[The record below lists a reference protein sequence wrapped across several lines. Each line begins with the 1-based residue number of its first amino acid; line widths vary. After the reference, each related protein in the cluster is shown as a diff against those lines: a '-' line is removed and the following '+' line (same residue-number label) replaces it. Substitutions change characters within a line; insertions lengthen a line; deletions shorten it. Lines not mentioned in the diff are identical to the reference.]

1 MTTAQK
7 ITKGYTEF
15 ELLNGRSP
23 HSVFELTKN
32 LEIPEE
38 EFYTHF
44 SSLTQVRRTVLTNLI
59 TETFQVMDADPNY
72 ETFSAREKLL
82 SLYFTLFEQ
91 LKMQRSYLLMKYAEL
106 KQTPA
111 ILKDFD
117 PFLEQLNARVETILL
132 EAKAQEEIQERPY
145 IGRHYA
151 KGFKLAFFY
160 LFRVWIKDESAEFST
175 TDAAIEKSVN
185 LSFDLLSESP
195 LDALLDFGKFAIKT
209 KVF

>member
-1 MTTAQK
+1 MTTAET
-7 ITKGYTEF
+7 ILKGYAEF

-23 HSVFELTKN
+23 HSVFELTTK
-32 LEIPEE
+32 LEISEE
-38 EFYTHF
+38 VFYQHF
-44 SSLTQVRRTVLTNLI
+44 SSLNQVRRALLTNLI
-59 TETFQVMDADPNY
+59 NQTFVIMDADPNY

-82 SLYFTLFEQ
+82 SLFFTLFEQ
-91 LKMQRSYLLMKYAEL
+91 LKTQRSYLLVKYAEL

-111 ILKDFD
+111 VLKDFD

-132 EAKAQEEIQERPY
+132 EAKAQEEIQDRPY
-145 IGRHYA
+145 IGKHYA

>member
-44 SSLTQVRRTVLTNLI
+44 SSLTQVRRTVLINLI